1 VLILKN
7 ICFTIRKDEEKIN
20 LIKDNNLKIGKG
32 SFVAVVGPSGCGK
45 TTLLK
50 IIAGINEQSSGK
62 ITWNERDLAEQD
74 FSPIE
79 LGYVPQFSIAY
90 DELTVQESINIAIN
104 IRVKTKDKSHAQN
117 IYNRIVNHTGLD
129 KLSDRRVKV
138 LSGGQKRRLS
148 LALELVTNPRVL
160 LCDEVTSGL
169 DPKSENEIVSLM
181 HSLSKDSDRTII
193 NVTHSLNNLD
203 LYDSVIVLYDGFTV
217 YHGPPSNLNHYFSV
231 SSAEEIYPTLTKREN
246 IEWHESWKK
255 HSSKYE
261 DPLLSRQTNSIEIH
275 NQEQL
280 LSQASAAKQFH
291 ALTLRKWKIF
301 LRDRTQIV
309 LHLGMLFLFPILV
322 VLFGLDGIDQPKTIP
337 NQDNSDVI
345 EQLNHQVSV
354 SKSHMKIG
362 SLISGLVMFQV
373 ILLTLM
379 ASNNSSREIAGEREI
394 LEKEKFS
401 GLRISSY
408 LLSKIGFLLILV
420 LLQSV
425 WMGIFV
431 QIFVPSLPGNI
442 ITKLIVLFLVN
453 ASMTSICLGISGMM
467 RNPEQSS
474 LLSIYL
480 VGFQLPL
487 SGAIL
492 ALPNWISQITQPFIS
507 AYWAWS
513 GSLDSMKGEYFGQSI
528 DAVTQEYI
536 SPIDKYMCCMASYT
550 HSCWSV
556 FFLYWSKETTMVEV
570 D

>member
-1 VLILKN
+1 MLILKN

-90 DELTVQESINIAIN
+90 DELTVQESITIAIN
-104 IRVKTKDKSHAQN
+104 IRVKTKDKSHSQN

-453 ASMTSICLGISGMM
+453 ASMTSICLGISGIM

-492 ALPNWISQITQPFIS
+492 ALPNWISHITQPFIS

-528 DAVTQEYI
+528 DAVTQDTSLQSINICVVWLVIHIVVGLFFSYI
-536 SPIDKYMCCMASYT
+536 GAKRPQ
-550 HSCWSV
+550 W
-556 FFLYWSKETTMVEV
+556 
-570 D
+570 

>member
-1 VLILKN
+1 MLILKN

-492 ALPNWISQITQPFIS
+492 ALPNWISHITQPFIS

-528 DAVTQEYI
+528 DAVTQDTSLQSINICVVWLVVHIVVGLFFSYI
-536 SPIDKYMCCMASYT
+536 GAKRPQ
-550 HSCWSV
+550 W
-556 FFLYWSKETTMVEV
+556 
-570 D
+570 

>member
-1 VLILKN
+1 MLILKN

-104 IRVKTKDKSHAQN
+104 IRVKTKDKSHSQN

-261 DPLLSRQTNSIEIH
+261 DPLLSRPTNSIEIH

-492 ALPNWISQITQPFIS
+492 ALPNWISHITQPFIS

-528 DAVTQEYI
+528 DAVTQDTSLQSINICVVWLVIHIVVGLFFSYI
-536 SPIDKYMCCMASYT
+536 GAKRPQ
-550 HSCWSV
+550 W
-556 FFLYWSKETTMVEV
+556 
-570 D
+570 

>member
-1 VLILKN
+1 MLILKN
-7 ICFTIRKDEEKIN
+7 ICFNIRKDEEKID

-104 IRVKTKDKSHAQN
+104 IRVKTKDKIHAQN

-291 ALTLRKWKIF
+291 ALTSRKWKIF

-528 DAVTQEYI
+528 DAVTQDTSLQSINICVVWLVIHIVVGLFFSYI
-536 SPIDKYMCCMASYT
+536 GAKRPQ
-550 HSCWSV
+550 W
-556 FFLYWSKETTMVEV
+556 
-570 D
+570 

>member
-1 VLILKN
+1 MLILKN
-7 ICFTIRKDEEKIN
+7 ICFNIRKDEEKID

-275 NQEQL
+275 NEEQL
-280 LSQASAAKQFH
+280 LSQASAANQFH

-492 ALPNWISQITQPFIS
+492 ALPNWISHITQPFIS

-528 DAVTQEYI
+528 DAVTQDTSLQSINICVVWLVIHIVVGLFFSYI
-536 SPIDKYMCCMASYT
+536 GAKRPQ
-550 HSCWSV
+550 W
-556 FFLYWSKETTMVEV
+556 
-570 D
+570 

>member
-1 VLILKN
+1 MLILKN

-129 KLSDRRVKV
+129 KLTDRRVKV

-492 ALPNWISQITQPFIS
+492 ALPNWISHITQPFIS

-528 DAVTQEYI
+528 DAVTQDTSLQSINICVVWLVIHIVVGLFFSYI
-536 SPIDKYMCCMASYT
+536 GAKRPQ
-550 HSCWSV
+550 W
-556 FFLYWSKETTMVEV
+556 
-570 D
+570 

>member
-1 VLILKN
+1 
-7 ICFTIRKDEEKIN
+7 
-20 LIKDNNLKIGKG
+20 
-32 SFVAVVGPSGCGK
+32 
-45 TTLLK
+45 
-50 IIAGINEQSSGK
+50 
-62 ITWNERDLAEQD
+62 
-74 FSPIE
+74 
-79 LGYVPQFSIAY
+79 
-90 DELTVQESINIAIN
+90 
-104 IRVKTKDKSHAQN
+104 
-117 IYNRIVNHTGLD
+117 
-129 KLSDRRVKV
+129 
-138 LSGGQKRRLS
+138 
-148 LALELVTNPRVL
+148 
-160 LCDEVTSGL
+160 
-169 DPKSENEIVSLM
+169 
-181 HSLSKDSDRTII
+181 
-193 NVTHSLNNLD
+193 
-203 LYDSVIVLYDGFTV
+203 
-217 YHGPPSNLNHYFSV
+217 
-231 SSAEEIYPTLTKREN
+231 
-246 IEWHESWKK
+246 
-255 HSSKYE
+255 
-261 DPLLSRQTNSIEIH
+261 
-275 NQEQL
+275 
-280 LSQASAAKQFH
+280 
-291 ALTLRKWKIF
+291 
-301 LRDRTQIV
+301 
-309 LHLGMLFLFPILV
+309 MLFLFPILV

-492 ALPNWISQITQPFIS
+492 ALPNWISHITQPFIS

-528 DAVTQEYI
+528 DAVTQDTSLQSINICVAWLVIHIVVGLFFSYI
-536 SPIDKYMCCMASYT
+536 GAKRPQ
-550 HSCWSV
+550 W
-556 FFLYWSKETTMVEV
+556 
-570 D
+570 

>member
-1 VLILKN
+1 MLILKN

-104 IRVKTKDKSHAQN
+104 IRVKTKDKSHSQN

-492 ALPNWISQITQPFIS
+492 ALPNWISHITQPFIS

-528 DAVTQEYI
+528 DAVTQDTSLQSINICVVWLVIHIVVGLFFSYI
-536 SPIDKYMCCMASYT
+536 GAKRPQ
-550 HSCWSV
+550 W
-556 FFLYWSKETTMVEV
+556 
-570 D
+570 

>member
-1 VLILKN
+1 MLILKN

-231 SSAEEIYPTLTKREN
+231 SSAEEIYPTLAKREN

-420 LLQSV
+420 LFQSV

-492 ALPNWISQITQPFIS
+492 ALPNWISHITQPFIS

-528 DAVTQEYI
+528 DAVTQDTSLQSINICVVWLVIHIVVGLFFSYI
-536 SPIDKYMCCMASYT
+536 GAKRPQ
-550 HSCWSV
+550 W
-556 FFLYWSKETTMVEV
+556 
-570 D
+570 

>member
-1 VLILKN
+1 MLILKN

-90 DELTVQESINIAIN
+90 DELTVQESITIAIN

-492 ALPNWISQITQPFIS
+492 ALPNWISHITQPFIS

-528 DAVTQEYI
+528 DAVTQDTSLQSINICVVWLVIHIVVGLFFSYI
-536 SPIDKYMCCMASYT
+536 GAKRPQ
-550 HSCWSV
+550 W
-556 FFLYWSKETTMVEV
+556 
-570 D
+570 

>member
-1 VLILKN
+1 MLILKN

-231 SSAEEIYPTLTKREN
+231 SSAEEIYSTLTKREN

-492 ALPNWISQITQPFIS
+492 ALPNWISHITQPFIS

-528 DAVTQEYI
+528 DAVTQDTSLQSINICVVWLVIHIVVGLFFSYI
-536 SPIDKYMCCMASYT
+536 GAKRPQ
-550 HSCWSV
+550 W
-556 FFLYWSKETTMVEV
+556 
-570 D
+570 

>member
-1 VLILKN
+1 MLILKN

-104 IRVKTKDKSHAQN
+104 IRVKTKDKSHTQN

-261 DPLLSRQTNSIEIH
+261 DPLLSRPTNSIEIH

-492 ALPNWISQITQPFIS
+492 ALPNWISHITQPFIS

-528 DAVTQEYI
+528 DAVTQDTSLQSINICVVWLVIHIVVGLFFSYI
-536 SPIDKYMCCMASYT
+536 GAKRPQ
-550 HSCWSV
+550 W
-556 FFLYWSKETTMVEV
+556 
-570 D
+570 

>member
-1 VLILKN
+1 MLILKN

-261 DPLLSRQTNSIEIH
+261 DPLLLRQTNLIEIH

-492 ALPNWISQITQPFIS
+492 ALPNWISHITQPFIS

-528 DAVTQEYI
+528 DAVTQDTSLQSINICVVWLVIHIVVGLFFSYI
-536 SPIDKYMCCMASYT
+536 GAKRPQ
-550 HSCWSV
+550 W
-556 FFLYWSKETTMVEV
+556 
-570 D
+570 

>member
-1 VLILKN
+1 MLILKN

-261 DPLLSRQTNSIEIH
+261 DPLLSRPTNSIEIH

-492 ALPNWISQITQPFIS
+492 ALPNWISHITQPFIS

-528 DAVTQEYI
+528 DAVTQDTSLQSINICVVWLVIHIAVGLFFSYI
-536 SPIDKYMCCMASYT
+536 GAKRPQ
-550 HSCWSV
+550 W
-556 FFLYWSKETTMVEV
+556 
-570 D
+570 

>member
-1 VLILKN
+1 MLILKN

-261 DPLLSRQTNSIEIH
+261 DPLLSRPTNSIEIH

-492 ALPNWISQITQPFIS
+492 ALPNWISHITQPFIS

-528 DAVTQEYI
+528 DAVTQDTSLQSINICVVWLVIHIVVGLFFSYI
-536 SPIDKYMCCMASYT
+536 GAKRPQ
-550 HSCWSV
+550 W
-556 FFLYWSKETTMVEV
+556 
-570 D
+570 

>member
-1 VLILKN
+1 MLILKN

-129 KLSDRRVKV
+129 KLCDRRVKV

-255 HSSKYE
+255 YSSKYE

-492 ALPNWISQITQPFIS
+492 ALPNWISHITQPFIS

-528 DAVTQEYI
+528 DAVTQDTSLQSINICVVWLVIHIVVGLFFSYI
-536 SPIDKYMCCMASYT
+536 GAKRPQ
-550 HSCWSV
+550 W
-556 FFLYWSKETTMVEV
+556 
-570 D
+570 

>member
-1 VLILKN
+1 MLILKN

-261 DPLLSRQTNSIEIH
+261 DPLLSRPTNSIEIH

-453 ASMTSICLGISGMM
+453 ASMTSICLGISGIM

-492 ALPNWISQITQPFIS
+492 ALPNWISHITQPFIS

-528 DAVTQEYI
+528 DAVTQDTSLQSINICVVWLVIHIVVGLFFSYI
-536 SPIDKYMCCMASYT
+536 GAKRPQ
-550 HSCWSV
+550 W
-556 FFLYWSKETTMVEV
+556 
-570 D
+570 

>member
-1 VLILKN
+1 MLILKN

-255 HSSKYE
+255 YSSKYE

-492 ALPNWISQITQPFIS
+492 ALPNWISHITQPFIS

-528 DAVTQEYI
+528 DAVTQDTSLQSINICVVWLVIHIVVGLFFSYI
-536 SPIDKYMCCMASYT
+536 GAKRPQ
-550 HSCWSV
+550 W
-556 FFLYWSKETTMVEV
+556 
-570 D
+570 